1 MSRPQSIIIFVIV
14 IIIAF
19 TIFPHLVTIFAPAYT
34 TIIITAISTNL
45 PLIAV
50 LVDIPLVNHTTGP
63 ALKVRVVIQ
72 ADPITA

>member
-1 MSRPQSIIIFVIV
+1 MTRPQSIIIFVI
-14 IIIAF
+14 
-19 TIFPHLVTIFAPAYT
+19 AYT